1 MTGGARGREA
11 AASAAQYVLLGGF
24 AGVAAGI
31 SAQGLTGFA
40 RDNMGLPGPWPYLLF
55 LALDGA
61 AGVCAVLLTRRAARA
76 ESGLAPRLAV
86 WGLVA
91 ASASFNFTHAPRRP
105 AAPEAFGLMPVIAAI
120 LFEFT
125 LRELQLRAGRADRR
139 LAALRWLHPAERVRV
154 QLRLAADD
162 HISAEAATRRVRIDL
177 AARRLHQLRR
187 ALLAQGRAARPGGM
201 AARRARLAEHRAHA
215 ALIRAGFADQ
225 AIAAQVLRQVQVL
238 TRTRDLARLD
248 YTTAGAAQA
257 AIASLITSGAPV
269 TPPGPPVMPA
279 GSATPGGLR
288 DGTSRSPAS
297 GINGTAAGQ
306 VSRAG
311 QPGPAL
317 PPAPAAAR
325 QPASGGP
332 AASGEAAASQPQEQD
347 GQLMA
352 DAVRIVTDARQHG
365 EQLSQKALG
374 ERLRRGGHRVANHA
388 LRSLLAAATGLA
400 ARRPA
405 AGRPVMPPH
414 LPGQAREREED
425 RQRTLG
431 ALRARLHDDAQ
442 ALRTP
447 GDWGACLGLATRLPG
462 EDFANILLIHAQR
475 PGATLVRD
483 YRQWTAAGR
492 QVRKGEHGIAIFAIP
507 PRPRAQRQDEDQ
519 DEPGPAWREAGRVTY
534 SGTCPR
540 PPGRPLSDDA
550 ARPSR
555 DPPASVWDALCWLAR
570 RQGYAV
576 ELEHGPPPDG
586 TVFWAA
592 RRIRIPPQISGE
604 QAVWALAHQLGH
616 VLLHHDPGYPA
627 GTTTSGC
634 AGVRKAEAD
643 SVAWI
648 TCARHGITPAGGLPY
663 PASWAGTDPR
673 AQPAAAILAA
683 GHRITTAATRI
694 TRHTSR
700 ILHGDPAPVLTARPA
715 ATQAARPGAGQ
726 QGAATPQAGT
736 PVTQPAA
743 SHAPEPDGTILP
755 HPRRRPCLLHRA
767 ARRQLG
773 TRLPARPRHH
783 RRRHPGLAHRVRPR
797 RVDRPHQPPA
807 PPRPPR

>member
-1 MTGGARGREA
+1 MTSGARGREA

-24 AGVAAGI
+24 ASVAAGI

-40 RDNMGLPGPWPYLLF
+40 RDNMGLHGAWPYLLF

-177 AARRLHQLRR
+177 AARRLYQLRR
-187 ALLAQGRAARPGGM
+187 ALLAHDRAARPGGM

-269 TPPGPPVMPA
+269 APPGPPVMPA

-306 VSRAG
+306 VSRTG
-311 QPGPAL
+311 QPGPAR
-317 PPAPAAAR
+317 PPATAR
-325 QPASGGP
+325 QAASGGP
-332 AASGEAAASQPQEQD
+332 SASGEAAASQPRERN

-365 EQLSQKALG
+365 ERLSQKALG
-374 ERLRRGGHRVANHA
+374 DRLRRGGHRVANHA

-400 ARRPA
+400 A
-405 AGRPVMPPH
+405 G
-414 LPGQAREREED
+414 GQP
-425 RQRTLG
+425 
-431 ALRARLHDDAQ
+431 
-442 ALRTP
+442 P
-447 GDWGACLGLATRLPG
+447 GDP
-462 EDFANILLIHAQR
+462 
-475 PGATLVRD
+475 
-483 YRQWTAAGR
+483 
-492 QVRKGEHGIAIFAIP
+492 
-507 PRPRAQRQDEDQ
+507 
-519 DEPGPAWREAGRVTY
+519 
-534 SGTCPR
+534 
-540 PPGRPLSDDA
+540 
-550 ARPSR
+550 
-555 DPPASVWDALCWLAR
+555 
-570 RQGYAV
+570 
-576 ELEHGPPPDG
+576 
-586 TVFWAA
+586 
-592 RRIRIPPQISGE
+592 
-604 QAVWALAHQLGH
+604 
-616 VLLHHDPGYPA
+616 
-627 GTTTSGC
+627 
-634 AGVRKAEAD
+634 
-643 SVAWI
+643 
-648 TCARHGITPAGGLPY
+648 
-663 PASWAGTDPR
+663 
-673 AQPAAAILAA
+673 
-683 GHRITTAATRI
+683 
-694 TRHTSR
+694 
-700 ILHGDPAPVLTARPA
+700 
-715 ATQAARPGAGQ
+715 
-726 QGAATPQAGT
+726 
-736 PVTQPAA
+736 
-743 SHAPEPDGTILP
+743 
-755 HPRRRPCLLHRA
+755 
-767 ARRQLG
+767 
-773 TRLPARPRHH
+773 
-783 RRRHPGLAHRVRPR
+783 
-797 RVDRPHQPPA
+797 
-807 PPRPPR
+807 

>member
-1 MTGGARGREA
+1 MTGSARTREA

-24 AGVAAGI
+24 ASVAAGI

-40 RDNMGLPGPWPYLLF
+40 RDNMGLTGPWPYLLF

-177 AARRLHQLRR
+177 AARRLYQLRR

-306 VSRAG
+306 VSRTG

-317 PPAPAAAR
+317 PPPAPAATR

-332 AASGEAAASQPQEQD
+332 AASGEATASEQADQD

-365 EQLSQKALG
+365 ERLSQKALG
-374 ERLRRGGHRVANHA
+374 DRLRRGGHRVANHT
-388 LRSLLAAATGLA
+388 LRSLLAVATGLA
-400 ARRPA
+400 A
-405 AGRPVMPPH
+405 G
-414 LPGQAREREED
+414 GQP
-425 RQRTLG
+425 
-431 ALRARLHDDAQ
+431 
-442 ALRTP
+442 P
-447 GDWGACLGLATRLPG
+447 GDP
-462 EDFANILLIHAQR
+462 
-475 PGATLVRD
+475 
-483 YRQWTAAGR
+483 
-492 QVRKGEHGIAIFAIP
+492 
-507 PRPRAQRQDEDQ
+507 
-519 DEPGPAWREAGRVTY
+519 
-534 SGTCPR
+534 
-540 PPGRPLSDDA
+540 
-550 ARPSR
+550 
-555 DPPASVWDALCWLAR
+555 
-570 RQGYAV
+570 
-576 ELEHGPPPDG
+576 
-586 TVFWAA
+586 
-592 RRIRIPPQISGE
+592 
-604 QAVWALAHQLGH
+604 
-616 VLLHHDPGYPA
+616 
-627 GTTTSGC
+627 
-634 AGVRKAEAD
+634 
-643 SVAWI
+643 
-648 TCARHGITPAGGLPY
+648 
-663 PASWAGTDPR
+663 
-673 AQPAAAILAA
+673 
-683 GHRITTAATRI
+683 
-694 TRHTSR
+694 
-700 ILHGDPAPVLTARPA
+700 
-715 ATQAARPGAGQ
+715 
-726 QGAATPQAGT
+726 
-736 PVTQPAA
+736 
-743 SHAPEPDGTILP
+743 
-755 HPRRRPCLLHRA
+755 
-767 ARRQLG
+767 
-773 TRLPARPRHH
+773 
-783 RRRHPGLAHRVRPR
+783 
-797 RVDRPHQPPA
+797 
-807 PPRPPR
+807 

>member
-24 AGVAAGI
+24 ASVAAGI

-40 RDNMGLPGPWPYLLF
+40 RDNMGLHGAWPYLLF

-177 AARRLHQLRR
+177 AARRLYQLRR

-269 TPPGPPVMPA
+269 SAARPA
-279 GSATPGGLR
+279 GHARRISHAGRTPGRHVPEPGQRHQRHRSRPGLPHR
-288 DGTSRSPAS
+288 
-297 GINGTAAGQ
+297 AA
-306 VSRAG
+306 R
-311 QPGPAL
+311 PG
-317 PPAPAAAR
+317 AAAAATAR

-332 AASGEAAASQPQEQD
+332 TASGEAAASQPPEQD

-365 EQLSQKALG
+365 ERLSQKALG
-374 ERLRRGGHRVANHA
+374 DRLRRGGHRVANHA

-400 ARRPA
+400 A
-405 AGRPVMPPH
+405 G
-414 LPGQAREREED
+414 GQP
-425 RQRTLG
+425 
-431 ALRARLHDDAQ
+431 
-442 ALRTP
+442 P
-447 GDWGACLGLATRLPG
+447 GDP
-462 EDFANILLIHAQR
+462 
-475 PGATLVRD
+475 
-483 YRQWTAAGR
+483 
-492 QVRKGEHGIAIFAIP
+492 
-507 PRPRAQRQDEDQ
+507 
-519 DEPGPAWREAGRVTY
+519 
-534 SGTCPR
+534 
-540 PPGRPLSDDA
+540 
-550 ARPSR
+550 
-555 DPPASVWDALCWLAR
+555 
-570 RQGYAV
+570 
-576 ELEHGPPPDG
+576 
-586 TVFWAA
+586 
-592 RRIRIPPQISGE
+592 
-604 QAVWALAHQLGH
+604 
-616 VLLHHDPGYPA
+616 
-627 GTTTSGC
+627 
-634 AGVRKAEAD
+634 
-643 SVAWI
+643 
-648 TCARHGITPAGGLPY
+648 
-663 PASWAGTDPR
+663 
-673 AQPAAAILAA
+673 
-683 GHRITTAATRI
+683 
-694 TRHTSR
+694 
-700 ILHGDPAPVLTARPA
+700 
-715 ATQAARPGAGQ
+715 
-726 QGAATPQAGT
+726 
-736 PVTQPAA
+736 
-743 SHAPEPDGTILP
+743 
-755 HPRRRPCLLHRA
+755 
-767 ARRQLG
+767 
-773 TRLPARPRHH
+773 
-783 RRRHPGLAHRVRPR
+783 
-797 RVDRPHQPPA
+797 
-807 PPRPPR
+807 

>member
-1 MTGGARGREA
+1 MTSGARGREA
-11 AASAAQYVLLGGF
+11 AASAAQYALLGGF
-24 AGVAAGI
+24 ASVATGI

-40 RDNMGLPGPWPYLLF
+40 RDNMGLHGAWPYLLF

-177 AARRLHQLRR
+177 AARRLYQLRR
-187 ALLAQGRAARPGGM
+187 ALLAQGRAARSGGM

-238 TRTRDLARLD
+238 TGTRDLARLD

-269 TPPGPPVMPA
+269 APPGPPVMPA

-306 VSRAG
+306 VSRTG

-317 PPAPAAAR
+317 PPPAPAATR

-332 AASGEAAASQPQEQD
+332 AASGEATASEQADQD

-365 EQLSQKALG
+365 ERLSQKALG
-374 ERLRRGGHRVANHA
+374 DRLRRGGHRVANHA
-388 LRSLLAAATGLA
+388 LRSLLAAAIGLA
-400 ARRPA
+400 A
-405 AGRPVMPPH
+405 G
-414 LPGQAREREED
+414 GQP
-425 RQRTLG
+425 
-431 ALRARLHDDAQ
+431 
-442 ALRTP
+442 P
-447 GDWGACLGLATRLPG
+447 GDP
-462 EDFANILLIHAQR
+462 
-475 PGATLVRD
+475 
-483 YRQWTAAGR
+483 
-492 QVRKGEHGIAIFAIP
+492 
-507 PRPRAQRQDEDQ
+507 
-519 DEPGPAWREAGRVTY
+519 
-534 SGTCPR
+534 
-540 PPGRPLSDDA
+540 
-550 ARPSR
+550 
-555 DPPASVWDALCWLAR
+555 
-570 RQGYAV
+570 
-576 ELEHGPPPDG
+576 
-586 TVFWAA
+586 
-592 RRIRIPPQISGE
+592 
-604 QAVWALAHQLGH
+604 
-616 VLLHHDPGYPA
+616 
-627 GTTTSGC
+627 
-634 AGVRKAEAD
+634 
-643 SVAWI
+643 
-648 TCARHGITPAGGLPY
+648 
-663 PASWAGTDPR
+663 
-673 AQPAAAILAA
+673 
-683 GHRITTAATRI
+683 
-694 TRHTSR
+694 
-700 ILHGDPAPVLTARPA
+700 
-715 ATQAARPGAGQ
+715 
-726 QGAATPQAGT
+726 
-736 PVTQPAA
+736 
-743 SHAPEPDGTILP
+743 
-755 HPRRRPCLLHRA
+755 
-767 ARRQLG
+767 
-773 TRLPARPRHH
+773 
-783 RRRHPGLAHRVRPR
+783 
-797 RVDRPHQPPA
+797 
-807 PPRPPR
+807 